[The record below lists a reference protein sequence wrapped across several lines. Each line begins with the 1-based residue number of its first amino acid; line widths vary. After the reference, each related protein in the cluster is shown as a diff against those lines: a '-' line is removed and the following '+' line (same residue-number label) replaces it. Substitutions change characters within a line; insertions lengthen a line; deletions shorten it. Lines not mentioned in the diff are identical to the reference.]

1 MMPQAH
7 EGPKDLG
14 RALGFGRRI
23 GSRGVR
29 WLFVCFCREVSRFPG
44 SLKLEIAPFEV
55 RFSDSHGFLVVLSPL
70 SELFLV
76 SIGPSRSFDVRVSS
90 LESFCTALDAAL
102 RHFLEAQ
109 GRSPAASRP
118 PD

>member
-7 EGPKDLG
+7 DAPHDLR

-23 GSRGVR
+23 GSHGAR
-29 WLFVCFCREVSRFPG
+29 WLFVSFCREVSRFPG
-44 SLKLEIAPFEV
+44 PLRLEVTPFEV

-70 SELFLV
+70 CELFLV
-76 SIGPSRSFDVRVSS
+76 SIGPTRSFDVRVSS

-102 RHFLEAQ
+102 RHFLEVQ
-109 GRSPAASRP
+109 GRPPIVSRQ